1 MTRKDTAA
9 DLDRPH
15 YYSQFWIDVAMGK
28 RDISA
33 AGATET
39 AAPAD
44 EFIEPDLEPE
54 FTPEPEPLPI
64 AAMPAPGTAKKKPE
78 KEKEKEREREKDKKG
93 APLTSLADLASIDM
107 LMKSSAEME
116 GDEIPDIEAG
126 PTSDLAPIIT
136 DFDVSDA
143 EDEEPEYLADEED
156 GEIGDMEFDEEEEDE
171 WGDSRKPSKPQ
182 KQQRRRE
189 RPERGRGF

>member
-1 MTRKDTAA
+1 MTRKDAAA

-28 RDISA
+28 RDISS

-39 AAPAD
+39 VAPTD
-44 EFIEPDLEPE
+44 ELSEPE
-54 FTPEPEPLPI
+54 FAPEFAPEPEPLPI
-64 AAMPAPGTAKKKPE
+64 AAMPAPSAVKKKPE
-78 KEKEKEREREKDKKG
+78 KEKEKDKKG

-136 DFDVSDA
+136 DFDVSEA
-143 EDEEPEYLADEED
+143 EDDEPAYLADEED
-156 GEIGDMEFDEEEEDE
+156 ADLGDTEFDEEEEDE
-171 WGDSRKPSKPQ
+171 WGNTRKPSKPQ

-189 RPERGRGF
+189 RPERGRTF